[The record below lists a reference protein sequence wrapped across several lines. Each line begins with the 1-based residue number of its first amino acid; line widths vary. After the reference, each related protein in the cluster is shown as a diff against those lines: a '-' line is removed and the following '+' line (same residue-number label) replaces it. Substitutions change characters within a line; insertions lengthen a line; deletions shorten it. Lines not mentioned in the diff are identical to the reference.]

1 MAREQCPVCSASDIE
16 EIIALDDYPHAGGGI
31 VVKEKADEVSTGTL
45 SIGICRVCGFLFQ
58 YEPVSLEMLDE
69 MAHRQPPPLPPS
81 ETSVGLADA
90 NRFLKALKRYAPK
103 KGRALDIGCGAGYTL
118 AALREMGFEAEGVD
132 ARPEAVKL
140 AEDRGFKVKLGRFE
154 TDMFPD
160 ERYDLV
166 VARSVLEHTID
177 PLTLLSTMVNLLK
190 PGGILAL
197 GTLNMDHVI
206 HRCTFGGFT
215 FHRGSYWSSPT
226 LRYALTLQGLDL
238 LGGYEETEI
247 AMFGKK
253 ADKGEDEVEPVP
265 PPSDFLDSI
274 YDEVDEFLERKER
287 IADMLPDMIAS
298 RFPDGITVLG
308 AGVAT
313 VDMLYYTGMFDQ
325 IKKVV
330 TTNKKRYGAVLG
342 GSDLVVHPFEN
353 VKPAAR
359 DVIMI
364 TSEKHQ
370 ELMMDRLEPHLDK
383 GARVIRYSPEIE
395 II

>member
-16 EIIALDDYPHAGGGI
+16 EIIALDDYPHAGSGI
-31 VVKEKADEVSTGTL
+31 VVKSKADEVTSGTL
-45 SIGICRVCGFLFQ
+45 SIGMCRVCGFIFQ
-58 YEPVSLEMLDE
+58 YEPVSLELLDE
-69 MAHRQPPPLPPS
+69 MAFRQPPPLPPS

-90 NRFLKALKRYAPK
+90 NRFLKALQRYAPK

-118 AALREMGFEAEGVD
+118 SYLKQMGFTAEGID

-140 AEDRGFKVKLGRFE
+140 AQERGFDVKLGRFE
-154 TDMFPD
+154 ADIFPE
-160 ERYDLV
+160 ERFDLV

-206 HRCTFGGFT
+206 RRCTFGGFT

-226 LRYALTLQGLDL
+226 LRYAMTIQGLDL

-253 ADKGEDEVEPVP
+253 ADKGAPDVEPVP
-265 PPSDFLDSI
+265 PPSDFLDTV

-287 IADMLPDMIAS
+287 IADTLPEIIGD
-298 RFPDGITVLG
+298 RFPEGIVVLG
-308 AGVAT
+308 AGVST
-313 VDMLYYTGMFDQ
+313 VDMLYYTGM
-325 IKKVV
+325 IEEIRKVV
-330 TTNKKRYGAVLG
+330 TSNKKRYGAVLA
-342 GSDLVVHPFEN
+342 GSQHVIQPLEDLKPGDKDVVL
-353 VKPAAR
+353 
-359 DVIMI
+359 I

-370 ELMMDRLEPHLDK
+370 EQMMDRLEPHIDA
-383 GARVIRYSPEIE
+383 GSRVIRFSPEIE
-395 II
+395 VI